1 MIETTIVI
9 VTRNREKLL
18 KKCLDSI
25 KLDKLSGYEIV
36 VVDNASSDS
45 TIKMLSG
52 YGGVKLIKNKKNI
65 GVAAARNKGALKAKG
80 NILIFLDDDAF
91 LKKGADF
98 QQIIRYLKKNKKAA
112 LAGPKILYPSGKIQ
126 ESARSFPT
134 PLAVIWRGT
143 FLHKLFPNTSFYK
156 NYILK
161 DADLSYA
168 QVVDWVMGACQ
179 IIDKNIFIKV
189 GKYSE
194 KYFFGWEDIEFCY
207 RLKKMGFKVIY
218 FPHVEVIH
226 YYQRESAKGFM
237 SKPKLEHLKSIFR
250 FFCDIR

>member
-1 MIETTIVI
+1 MVQTTIVV

-18 KKCLDSI
+18 KKCLDSLTANI
-25 KLDKLSGYEIV
+25 TTDYEIV
-36 VVDNASSDS
+36 VVDNASEDN
-45 TIKMLSG
+45 TQKILSK
-52 YGGVKLIKNKKNI
+52 YKNVTRIINKNNI
-65 GVAAARNKGALKAKG
+65 GVAAARNKGAAKANGKY
-80 NILIFLDDDAF
+80 IIFLDDDTY
-91 LKKGADF
+91 LKKGVSF
-98 QQIIRYLKKNKKAA
+98 QKIINYLKKNKQVG
-112 LAGPKILYPSGKIQ
+112 LVGPKILYPNGHVQ

-143 FLHKLFPNTSFYK
+143 ILYKLLPNISFYK

-161 DADLSYA
+161 DADLSHT

-179 IIDKNIFIKV
+179 IIDKDIFIKV

-207 RLKKMGFKVIY
+207 RLKNMGFKVIY
-218 FPHVEVIH
+218 FPYVEVIH

-237 SKPKLEHLKSIFR
+237 SRAKLEHLKSIFR
-250 FFCDIR
+250 FFSDIR

>member
-1 MIETTIVI
+1 MVEATIVI

-18 KKCLDSI
+18 KKCLDSL
-25 KLDKLSGYEIV
+25 KGERNAGYELV
-36 VVDNASSDS
+36 VVDNASEDN
-45 TIKMLSG
+45 TQKILSK
-52 YGGVKLIKNKKNI
+52 YKNVTRIINKNNI
-65 GVAAARNKGALKAKG
+65 GVAAARNKGAAKANGKY
-80 NILIFLDDDAF
+80 IIFLDDDTY
-91 LKKGADF
+91 LKKGVTF
-98 QQIIRYLKKNKKAA
+98 QKIIEYLDKNNKVA
-112 LAGPKILYPSGKIQ
+112 LVGPRILYPSGKIQ

-161 DADLSYA
+161 DADLSHT

-179 IIDKNIFIKV
+179 IIDKDIFIKV

-207 RLKKMGFKVIY
+207 RLKRMGFKVIY
-218 FPHVEVIH
+218 FPYVEVIH

-237 SKPKLEHLKSIFR
+237 SKPKLEHLKSILR
-250 FFCDIR
+250 FFSDTR

>member
-25 KLDKLSGYEIV
+25 KPDKLSGYEIV

-65 GVAAARNKGALKAKG
+65 GVAAARNKGAAKASGKY
-80 NILIFLDDDAF
+80 IIFLDDDTF
-91 LKKGADF
+91 LEKGVTF
-98 QQIIRYLKKNKKAA
+98 QKIIEYLDKNNKVA
-112 LAGPKILYPSGKIQ
+112 LVGPRILYPSGKIQ

-143 FLHKLFPNTSFYK
+143 FLHKLLPNTSFYK

-161 DADLSYA
+161 DADLSHT
-168 QVVDWVMGACQ
+168 QVVDWVIGACQ
-179 IIDKNIFIKV
+179 VIRKDIFNEI

-207 RLKKMGFKVIY
+207 RLKNKGFEVVY

-237 SKPKLEHLKSIFR
+237 SRAKLEHLKSIFR
-250 FFCDIR
+250 FFSDIR